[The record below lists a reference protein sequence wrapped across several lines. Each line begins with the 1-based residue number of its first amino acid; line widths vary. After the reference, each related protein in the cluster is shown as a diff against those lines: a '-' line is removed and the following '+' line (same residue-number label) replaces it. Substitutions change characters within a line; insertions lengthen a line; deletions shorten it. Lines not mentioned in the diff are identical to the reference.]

1 MGMFILG
8 MLAGMAVMAFIA
20 AAGKNN
26 KEHDAWCEG
35 YNKGLEDGM
44 DIAKKK

>member
-8 MLAGMAVMAFIA
+8 LFVGMVVTGFVAG
-20 AAGKNN
+20 AGKNN

-44 DIAKKK
+44 DTVKKK